1 MSESTPII
9 RAAVPADLPA
19 IRAIVE
25 AAYSPYIERLGKK
38 PGPMLDDYAAQI
50 AAGRVHCLCDDAGV
64 AGFVVLVADE
74 ARFLL
79 DNVAVADRARGRGF
93 GRLLMT
99 FAEDAARQAGYD
111 AITLYTHEK
120 MHENRALYARLG
132 YHETGLIREKGFA
145 RVYMEKSLYPA

>member
-1 MSESTPII
+1 MSEPLPTI

-19 IRAIVE
+19 VNAIVE

-50 AAGRVHCLCDDAGV
+50 AAGRVHCLCDDEGV
-64 AGFVVLVADE
+64 AGFIVLIADE

-79 DNVAVADRARGRGF
+79 DNVAVADRARGRGY
-93 GRLLMT
+93 GRALMA
-99 FAEDAARQAGYD
+99 FAENAARQAGYG

-120 MHENRALYARLG
+120 MHENRALYARIG
-132 YHETGLIREKGFA
+132 YRETSLTREKGFA
-145 RVYMEKSLYPA
+145 RVYMEKSL

>member
-1 MSESTPII
+1 MSESAPII
-9 RAAVPADLPA
+9 RAAGPADLPA

-50 AAGRVHCLCDDAGV
+50 AAGRVHCLCDDEGV
-64 AGFVVLVADE
+64 AGFTVLIPE
-74 ARFLL
+74 ESRFML
-79 DNVAVADRARGRGF
+79 DNVAVADRARGRGY
-93 GRLLMT
+93 GRALMA
-99 FAEDAARQAGYD
+99 FAEDAARQAGYR

-132 YHETGLIREKGFA
+132 YRETGLIREKGFA
-145 RVYMEKSLYPA
+145 RIYMEKSV

>member
-1 MSESTPII
+1 MSESAPII
-9 RAAVPADLPA
+9 RAAGPADLPA

-50 AAGRVHCLCDDAGV
+50 AAGRVHCLCNDDGV
-64 AGFVVLVADE
+64 AGFTVLIAE
-74 ARFLL
+74 ESRFML
-79 DNVAVADRARGRGF
+79 DNVAVADRARGRGY
-93 GRLLMT
+93 GRALMA
-99 FAEDAARQAGYD
+99 FAEDAARQAGYR

-132 YHETGLIREKGFA
+132 YRETGLIREKGFA
-145 RVYMEKSLYPA
+145 RIYMEKSV